1 MGKSVAQLQSLGRVL
16 CHPLTL
22 AVVSLAGVFAAGRA
36 EHEWLSVPFS
46 LALVAAF
53 AGLLF
58 LASGRL
64 AFSVYLAWMGIGFV
78 TVVSAIKFRMKGFSL
93 HFYDMVFVSRD
104 PEVYRFLLDSYL
116 HLIAPVVIALGL
128 GITAA
133 VLLFRIDRK
142 IGWPV
147 SARVLIMAALVVLVP
162 LTFPAEASKDRYF
175 YYMQGRHMSA
185 FFVSLLDL
193 HNLVV
198 ESAFEKRLQAVAPQ
212 RPFADTV
219 DCGDRAD
226 LPDVFFVLSESQSD
240 PDYFPQVGNG
250 AGFLQRFAPGAG
262 TPHPMQIETFGGGTW
277 ITNLSLMTGLSATD
291 FGWRSPYLTITLQD
305 KVAGALPEVLARC
318 GYRTVVMT
326 PMDFSFVN
334 EGPFLKSIGFE
345 TVLDIKDI
353 AAPFYHLRDNFY
365 YHAAEAFIARHHR
378 EDGRPLFLEI
388 QTMFPHSPYEGRM
401 EPELKVEG
409 EPFSGD
415 FQANEYLRRMAVAR
429 GDFQHFLDKR
439 EADAG
444 ERGAVVLEFGDHQS
458 SATKPFV
465 DAIAGD
471 DALATPGS
479 LAYRTFY
486 TLTTFNHPLRR
497 PMPDLAPLDVG
508 FLSASLLD
516 AAGLP
521 MSPVIADLVRLR
533 DHCGG
538 RFHGCQDRAE
548 VDAHLRRRVDSG
560 LLHLFPEAVPLRG
573 LAPVQ
578 SVDAR

>member
-1 MGKSVAQLQSLGRVL
+1 
-16 CHPLTL
+16 
-22 AVVSLAGVFAAGRA
+22 
-36 EHEWLSVPFS
+36 
-46 LALVAAF
+46 
-53 AGLLF
+53 
-58 LASGRL
+58 
-64 AFSVYLAWMGIGFV
+64 
-78 TVVSAIKFRMKGFSL
+78 
-93 HFYDMVFVSRD
+93 
-104 PEVYRFLLDSYL
+104 
-116 HLIAPVVIALGL
+116 
-128 GITAA
+128 
-133 VLLFRIDRK
+133 
-142 IGWPV
+142 
-147 SARVLIMAALVVLVP
+147 
-162 LTFPAEASKDRYF
+162 
-175 YYMQGRHMSA
+175 
-185 FFVSLLDL
+185 
-193 HNLVV
+193 
-198 ESAFEKRLQAVAPQ
+198 
-212 RPFADTV
+212 
-219 DCGDRAD
+219 
-226 LPDVFFVLSESQSD
+226 
-240 PDYFPQVGNG
+240 
-250 AGFLQRFAPGAG
+250 
-262 TPHPMQIETFGGGTW
+262 
-277 ITNLSLMTGLSATD
+277 
-291 FGWRSPYLTITLQD
+291 
-305 KVAGALPEVLARC
+305 
-318 GYRTVVMT
+318 MT

-365 YHAAEAFIARHHR
+365 YQAAEAFIARHHR

-401 EPELKVEG
+401 EPGLKVEG

-429 GDFQHFLDKR
+429 GDFQDFLDKR
-439 EADAG
+439 QADAG

-465 DAIAGD
+465 EAIAGD

-486 TLTTFNHPLRR
+486 TLTTFNHPLRH
-497 PMPDLAPLDVG
+497 PMPDLAPLDIG

-521 MSPVIADLVRLR
+521 MSPVMADLVRLR

-573 LAPVQ
+573 LAPLQ